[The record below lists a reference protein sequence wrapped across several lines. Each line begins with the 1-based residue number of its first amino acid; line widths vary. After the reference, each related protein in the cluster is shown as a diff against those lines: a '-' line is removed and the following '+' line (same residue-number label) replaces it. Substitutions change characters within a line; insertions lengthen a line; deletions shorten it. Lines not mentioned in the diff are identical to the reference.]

1 MFTATE
7 AVPVAKVVAGNKRY
21 PGVVALDNVNFTL
34 NKGEVR
40 ALLGKNGAGKS
51 TLIRML
57 TGSERPD
64 SGDIWIGETRLEGDE
79 ATLTRR
85 AAELGVRA
93 VYQELSL
100 VEGLTVAENLCL
112 GQWPRRNG
120 MIDYLQMAQDAQ
132 RCLQALG
139 VDVSPE
145 QLVSTLSPAQKQ
157 LVEIARVMKGE
168 PRVVILDEPT
178 SSLAS
183 AEVEL
188 VISAVKKMSALG
200 VAVIYVSH
208 RMEEIRRIASCA
220 TVMRDGQVAGD
231 VMLENTSTH
240 HIVSLMLGRD
250 HVDIAPVAPQEIVD
264 QAVLE
269 VRALRHKPK
278 LEDISFTLRRGEV
291 LGIAGLLGA
300 GRSELLKAIVGL
312 ETYEQGEIVI
322 NGEKITRPDYGDMLK
337 RGIGYTPE
345 NRKEAGIIPWLGV
358 DENTVLTNRQ
368 KISANGVLQWST
380 IRRLTEEVM
389 QRMTVKAAS
398 SETPIGTLSGGNQQ
412 KVVIGRW
419 VYAASQI
426 LLLDSL
432 NAPGFISLN
441 NQMNVLRDAATIGIA
456 AWAMT
461 LIIISGEIDV
471 SVGPMVAFVS
481 VCLALLLQ
489 FEVPLAVACLLVL
502 LLGALMGTLAGVLR
516 GVFNVPSF
524 VATLGLWSALRGMGL
539 FMTNAL
545 PVPIDENEVL
555 DWLGGQFLGV
565 PVSALIMM
573 VLFALFVFISR
584 KTAFGR
590 SVFAVGGNATA
601 AQLCGINVRRVRILI
616 FTLSGLL
623 AAVTGIL
630 LAARLGSGNAGAANG
645 LEFDVIA
652 AVVVG
657 GTALSG
663 GRGSLFGT
671 LLGVLVITLIGN
683 GLVLLGINSFFQQVV
698 RGVIIVVAVL
708 ANILLT
714 QRSSKAK
721 R

>member
-1 MFTATE
+1 MSASSL
-7 AVPVAKVVAGNKRY
+7 PL
-21 PGVVALDNVNFTL
+21 PQ
-34 NKGEVR
+34 
-40 ALLGKNGAGKS
+40 GKS
-51 TLIRML
+51 VSLKQFVSRHIN
-57 TGSERPD
+57 E
-64 SGDIWIGETRLEGDE
+64 IGL
-79 ATLTRR
+79 L
-85 AAELGVRA
+85 
-93 VYQELSL
+93 
-100 VEGLTVAENLCL
+100 
-112 GQWPRRNG
+112 
-120 MIDYLQMAQDAQ
+120 
-132 RCLQALG
+132 
-139 VDVSPE
+139 
-145 QLVSTLSPAQKQ
+145 
-157 LVEIARVMKGE
+157 
-168 PRVVILDEPT
+168 VVIAILY
-178 SSLAS
+178 
-183 AEVEL
+183 L
-188 VISAVKKMSALG
+188 V
-200 VAVIYVSH
+200 
-208 RMEEIRRIASCA
+208 
-220 TVMRDGQVAGD
+220 
-231 VMLENTSTH
+231 
-240 HIVSLMLGRD
+240 
-250 HVDIAPVAPQEIVD
+250 
-264 QAVLE
+264 
-269 VRALRHKPK
+269 
-278 LEDISFTLRRGEV
+278 F
-291 LGIAGLLGA
+291 
-300 GRSELLKAIVGL
+300 
-312 ETYEQGEIVI
+312 
-322 NGEKITRPDYGDMLK
+322 
-337 RGIGYTPE
+337 
-345 NRKEAGIIPWLGV
+345 
-358 DENTVLTNRQ
+358 
-368 KISANGVLQWST
+368 
-380 IRRLTEEVM
+380 
-389 QRMTVKAAS
+389 
-398 SETPIGTLSGGNQQ
+398 
-412 KVVIGRW
+412 
-419 VYAASQI
+419 
-426 LLLDSL
+426 SL

-481 VCLALLLQ
+481 VCLAFLLQ
-489 FEVPLAVACLLVL
+489 FEVPLAIACLLVL

-623 AAVTGIL
+623 AA

>member
-1 MFTATE
+1 M
-7 AVPVAKVVAGNKRY
+7 
-21 PGVVALDNVNFTL
+21 
-34 NKGEVR
+34 
-40 ALLGKNGAGKS
+40 
-51 TLIRML
+51 
-57 TGSERPD
+57 
-64 SGDIWIGETRLEGDE
+64 
-79 ATLTRR
+79 
-85 AAELGVRA
+85 
-93 VYQELSL
+93 
-100 VEGLTVAENLCL
+100 AENLCL

-481 VCLALLLQ
+481 VCLAFLLQ

>member
-1 MFTATE
+1 MSASSL
-7 AVPVAKVVAGNKRY
+7 PL
-21 PGVVALDNVNFTL
+21 PQ
-34 NKGEVR
+34 
-40 ALLGKNGAGKS
+40 GKS
-51 TLIRML
+51 VSLKQFVSRHIN
-57 TGSERPD
+57 E
-64 SGDIWIGETRLEGDE
+64 IGL
-79 ATLTRR
+79 L
-85 AAELGVRA
+85 
-93 VYQELSL
+93 
-100 VEGLTVAENLCL
+100 
-112 GQWPRRNG
+112 
-120 MIDYLQMAQDAQ
+120 
-132 RCLQALG
+132 
-139 VDVSPE
+139 
-145 QLVSTLSPAQKQ
+145 
-157 LVEIARVMKGE
+157 
-168 PRVVILDEPT
+168 VVIAILY
-178 SSLAS
+178 
-183 AEVEL
+183 L
-188 VISAVKKMSALG
+188 V
-200 VAVIYVSH
+200 
-208 RMEEIRRIASCA
+208 
-220 TVMRDGQVAGD
+220 
-231 VMLENTSTH
+231 
-240 HIVSLMLGRD
+240 
-250 HVDIAPVAPQEIVD
+250 
-264 QAVLE
+264 
-269 VRALRHKPK
+269 
-278 LEDISFTLRRGEV
+278 F
-291 LGIAGLLGA
+291 
-300 GRSELLKAIVGL
+300 
-312 ETYEQGEIVI
+312 
-322 NGEKITRPDYGDMLK
+322 
-337 RGIGYTPE
+337 
-345 NRKEAGIIPWLGV
+345 
-358 DENTVLTNRQ
+358 
-368 KISANGVLQWST
+368 
-380 IRRLTEEVM
+380 
-389 QRMTVKAAS
+389 
-398 SETPIGTLSGGNQQ
+398 
-412 KVVIGRW
+412 
-419 VYAASQI
+419 
-426 LLLDSL
+426 SL

-481 VCLALLLQ
+481 VCLAFLLQ
-489 FEVPLAVACLLVL
+489 FDVPLAIACL

-516 GVFNVPSF
+516 GVFSVPSF

-545 PVPIDENEVL
+545 PVPINENEVL

>member
-57 TGSERPD
+57 TGRERPD

-481 VCLALLLQ
+481 VCLAFLLQ

>member
-1 MFTATE
+1 MSASSL
-7 AVPVAKVVAGNKRY
+7 PL
-21 PGVVALDNVNFTL
+21 PQ
-34 NKGEVR
+34 
-40 ALLGKNGAGKS
+40 GKS
-51 TLIRML
+51 VSLKQFVSRHIN
-57 TGSERPD
+57 E
-64 SGDIWIGETRLEGDE
+64 IGL
-79 ATLTRR
+79 L
-85 AAELGVRA
+85 
-93 VYQELSL
+93 
-100 VEGLTVAENLCL
+100 
-112 GQWPRRNG
+112 
-120 MIDYLQMAQDAQ
+120 
-132 RCLQALG
+132 
-139 VDVSPE
+139 
-145 QLVSTLSPAQKQ
+145 
-157 LVEIARVMKGE
+157 
-168 PRVVILDEPT
+168 VVIAILY
-178 SSLAS
+178 
-183 AEVEL
+183 L
-188 VISAVKKMSALG
+188 V
-200 VAVIYVSH
+200 
-208 RMEEIRRIASCA
+208 
-220 TVMRDGQVAGD
+220 
-231 VMLENTSTH
+231 
-240 HIVSLMLGRD
+240 
-250 HVDIAPVAPQEIVD
+250 
-264 QAVLE
+264 
-269 VRALRHKPK
+269 
-278 LEDISFTLRRGEV
+278 F
-291 LGIAGLLGA
+291 
-300 GRSELLKAIVGL
+300 
-312 ETYEQGEIVI
+312 
-322 NGEKITRPDYGDMLK
+322 
-337 RGIGYTPE
+337 
-345 NRKEAGIIPWLGV
+345 
-358 DENTVLTNRQ
+358 
-368 KISANGVLQWST
+368 
-380 IRRLTEEVM
+380 
-389 QRMTVKAAS
+389 
-398 SETPIGTLSGGNQQ
+398 
-412 KVVIGRW
+412 
-419 VYAASQI
+419 
-426 LLLDSL
+426 SL

-481 VCLALLLQ
+481 VCLAFLLQ
-489 FEVPLAVACLLVL
+489 FDVPLAIACLLVL

-545 PVPIDENEVL
+545 PVPINENEVL

-565 PVSALIMM
+565 PVSALIM
-573 VLFALFVFISR
+573 FVFISR

>member
-481 VCLALLLQ
+481 VCLAFLLQ

-502 LLGALMGTLAGVLR
+502 LMGTLAGVLR

>member
-278 LEDISFTLRRGEV
+278 LEDISFTLRRG
-291 LGIAGLLGA
+291 
-300 GRSELLKAIVGL
+300 
-312 ETYEQGEIVI
+312 
-322 NGEKITRPDYGDMLK
+322 DMLK

-426 LLLDSL
+426 LLLDEPTRGVDIEAKQQIYRIVRELAAEGKSVV
-432 NAPGFISLN
+432 FISSEVEELP
-441 NQMNVLRDAATIGIA
+441 L
-456 AWAMT
+456 
-461 LIIISGEIDV
+461 
-471 SVGPMVAFVS
+471 
-481 VCLALLLQ
+481 VCDRILLLQ
-489 FEVPLAVACLLVL
+489 HGTFSQEFHSPVNVDE
-502 LLGALMGTLAGVLR
+502 LM
-516 GVFNVPSF
+516 
-524 VATLGLWSALRGMGL
+524 SAIL
-539 FMTNAL
+539 
-545 PVPIDENEVL
+545 
-555 DWLGGQFLGV
+555 
-565 PVSALIMM
+565 
-573 VLFALFVFISR
+573 
-584 KTAFGR
+584 
-590 SVFAVGGNATA
+590 SVH
-601 AQLCGINVRRVRILI
+601 
-616 FTLSGLL
+616 
-623 AAVTGIL
+623 
-630 LAARLGSGNAGAANG
+630 
-645 LEFDVIA
+645 
-652 AVVVG
+652 
-657 GTALSG
+657 
-663 GRGSLFGT
+663 
-671 LLGVLVITLIGN
+671 
-683 GLVLLGINSFFQQVV
+683 
-698 RGVIIVVAVL
+698 
-708 ANILLT
+708 
-714 QRSSKAK
+714 
-721 R
+721 

>member
-1 MFTATE
+1 MSASSLSL
-7 AVPVAKVVAGNKRY
+7 PQ
-21 PGVVALDNVNFTL
+21 
-34 NKGEVR
+34 
-40 ALLGKNGAGKS
+40 GKS
-51 TLIRML
+51 VSLKQFVSRHIN
-57 TGSERPD
+57 E
-64 SGDIWIGETRLEGDE
+64 IGL
-79 ATLTRR
+79 L
-85 AAELGVRA
+85 
-93 VYQELSL
+93 
-100 VEGLTVAENLCL
+100 
-112 GQWPRRNG
+112 
-120 MIDYLQMAQDAQ
+120 
-132 RCLQALG
+132 
-139 VDVSPE
+139 
-145 QLVSTLSPAQKQ
+145 
-157 LVEIARVMKGE
+157 
-168 PRVVILDEPT
+168 VVIAILY
-178 SSLAS
+178 
-183 AEVEL
+183 L
-188 VISAVKKMSALG
+188 V
-200 VAVIYVSH
+200 
-208 RMEEIRRIASCA
+208 
-220 TVMRDGQVAGD
+220 
-231 VMLENTSTH
+231 
-240 HIVSLMLGRD
+240 
-250 HVDIAPVAPQEIVD
+250 
-264 QAVLE
+264 
-269 VRALRHKPK
+269 
-278 LEDISFTLRRGEV
+278 F
-291 LGIAGLLGA
+291 
-300 GRSELLKAIVGL
+300 
-312 ETYEQGEIVI
+312 
-322 NGEKITRPDYGDMLK
+322 
-337 RGIGYTPE
+337 
-345 NRKEAGIIPWLGV
+345 
-358 DENTVLTNRQ
+358 
-368 KISANGVLQWST
+368 
-380 IRRLTEEVM
+380 
-389 QRMTVKAAS
+389 
-398 SETPIGTLSGGNQQ
+398 
-412 KVVIGRW
+412 
-419 VYAASQI
+419 
-426 LLLDSL
+426 SL

-481 VCLALLLQ
+481 VCLAFLLQ

-565 PVSALIMM
+565 PVSALIMI
-573 VLFALFVFISR
+573 VLFVFISR

>member
-1 MFTATE
+1 MSASSL
-7 AVPVAKVVAGNKRY
+7 PL
-21 PGVVALDNVNFTL
+21 PQ
-34 NKGEVR
+34 
-40 ALLGKNGAGKS
+40 GKS
-51 TLIRML
+51 VSLKQFVSRHIN
-57 TGSERPD
+57 E
-64 SGDIWIGETRLEGDE
+64 IGL
-79 ATLTRR
+79 L
-85 AAELGVRA
+85 
-93 VYQELSL
+93 
-100 VEGLTVAENLCL
+100 
-112 GQWPRRNG
+112 
-120 MIDYLQMAQDAQ
+120 
-132 RCLQALG
+132 
-139 VDVSPE
+139 
-145 QLVSTLSPAQKQ
+145 
-157 LVEIARVMKGE
+157 
-168 PRVVILDEPT
+168 VVIAILY
-178 SSLAS
+178 
-183 AEVEL
+183 L
-188 VISAVKKMSALG
+188 V
-200 VAVIYVSH
+200 
-208 RMEEIRRIASCA
+208 
-220 TVMRDGQVAGD
+220 
-231 VMLENTSTH
+231 
-240 HIVSLMLGRD
+240 
-250 HVDIAPVAPQEIVD
+250 
-264 QAVLE
+264 
-269 VRALRHKPK
+269 
-278 LEDISFTLRRGEV
+278 F
-291 LGIAGLLGA
+291 
-300 GRSELLKAIVGL
+300 
-312 ETYEQGEIVI
+312 
-322 NGEKITRPDYGDMLK
+322 
-337 RGIGYTPE
+337 
-345 NRKEAGIIPWLGV
+345 
-358 DENTVLTNRQ
+358 
-368 KISANGVLQWST
+368 
-380 IRRLTEEVM
+380 
-389 QRMTVKAAS
+389 
-398 SETPIGTLSGGNQQ
+398 
-412 KVVIGRW
+412 
-419 VYAASQI
+419 
-426 LLLDSL
+426 SL
-432 NAPGFISLN
+432 N
-441 NQMNVLRDAATIGIA
+441 
-456 AWAMT
+456 
-461 LIIISGEIDV
+461 DV

-481 VCLALLLQ
+481 VCLAFLLQ
-489 FEVPLAVACLLVL
+489 FEVPLAIACLLVL

>member
-1 MFTATE
+1 MSASSL
-7 AVPVAKVVAGNKRY
+7 PL
-21 PGVVALDNVNFTL
+21 PQ
-34 NKGEVR
+34 
-40 ALLGKNGAGKS
+40 GKS
-51 TLIRML
+51 VSLKQFVSRHIN
-57 TGSERPD
+57 E
-64 SGDIWIGETRLEGDE
+64 IGL
-79 ATLTRR
+79 L
-85 AAELGVRA
+85 
-93 VYQELSL
+93 
-100 VEGLTVAENLCL
+100 
-112 GQWPRRNG
+112 
-120 MIDYLQMAQDAQ
+120 
-132 RCLQALG
+132 
-139 VDVSPE
+139 
-145 QLVSTLSPAQKQ
+145 
-157 LVEIARVMKGE
+157 
-168 PRVVILDEPT
+168 VVIAILY
-178 SSLAS
+178 
-183 AEVEL
+183 L
-188 VISAVKKMSALG
+188 V
-200 VAVIYVSH
+200 
-208 RMEEIRRIASCA
+208 
-220 TVMRDGQVAGD
+220 
-231 VMLENTSTH
+231 
-240 HIVSLMLGRD
+240 
-250 HVDIAPVAPQEIVD
+250 
-264 QAVLE
+264 
-269 VRALRHKPK
+269 
-278 LEDISFTLRRGEV
+278 F
-291 LGIAGLLGA
+291 
-300 GRSELLKAIVGL
+300 
-312 ETYEQGEIVI
+312 
-322 NGEKITRPDYGDMLK
+322 
-337 RGIGYTPE
+337 
-345 NRKEAGIIPWLGV
+345 
-358 DENTVLTNRQ
+358 
-368 KISANGVLQWST
+368 
-380 IRRLTEEVM
+380 
-389 QRMTVKAAS
+389 
-398 SETPIGTLSGGNQQ
+398 
-412 KVVIGRW
+412 
-419 VYAASQI
+419 
-426 LLLDSL
+426 SL

-481 VCLALLLQ
+481 VCLAFLLQ
-489 FEVPLAVACLLVL
+489 FEVPLAIACLLVL

-524 VATLGLWSALRGMGL
+524 VATLGL

-565 PVSALIMM
+565 PVSALIMI

-623 AAVTGIL
+623 AAVTGIF